1 MDRVPGEVRATAV
14 GFVAAVLV
22 LAALFWFVGFDEML
36 AALVLA
42 DRVALV
48 AVVAIAFAWLASWGM
63 ALRTVL
69 RVLDVPSTPG
79 RAFLVYASATF
90 ANNVTPFGQA
100 GGEPFSA
107 LLISRATD
115 CEYETGLA
123 AIASVDAL
131 NFVPSI
137 GFALAGVA
145 YYATVFTVGRRV
157 GVAATTVVALALVVP
172 LAAYLAWRARER
184 IETAVV
190 RWFVP
195 LGRRL
200 ARFVP
205 RVEPPGPEAVRNRIE
220 GFFRAIERVA
230 ADRRSLATALT
241 FSALGWLLLSL
252 SLWTALYALGATV
265 PFAVLL
271 LVVPAS
277 SIAGATPLPGGL
289 GGVETA
295 LVLLLVSTTG
305 VSAATASAAVLIHR
319 GATYWLPVLVGGG
332 AVATLEAVET

>member
-1 MDRVPGEVRATAV
+1 MDGVPGEVRATVA
-14 GFVAAVLV
+14 GFVAALVVLV
-22 LAALFWFVGFDEML
+22 ALFWLVGIEEML

-42 DRVALV
+42 DRAALV
-48 AVVAIAFAWLASWGM
+48 AVVGVALAWLAAWGM

-69 RVLDVPSTPG
+69 GVLDVPSTPG

-137 GFALAGVA
+137 GFALAGMA

-157 GVAATTVVALALVVP
+157 EVAATTVVGLAVVVP
-172 LAAYLAWRARER
+172 LVAYLAWQSRDRLE
-184 IETAVV
+184 AVAV
-190 RWFVP
+190 RGFTP
-195 LGRRL
+195 LGRRIG
-200 ARFVP
+200 RFLP
-205 RVEPPGPEAVRNRIE
+205 RIRPPDPEAVRGRIE

-230 ADRRSLATALT
+230 ASRRGLATALT

-252 SLWTALYALGATV
+252 SLWTALYALGAAV
-265 PFAVLL
+265 PFAILL
-271 LVVPAS
+271 FVVPAS
-277 SIAGATPLPGGL
+277 SVAGATPLPGGL

-295 LVLLLVSTTG
+295 LVLLLVPTTG

-319 GATYWLPVLVGGG
+319 GATYWLPVLVGGS
-332 AVATLEAVET
+332 AAATLEAVET